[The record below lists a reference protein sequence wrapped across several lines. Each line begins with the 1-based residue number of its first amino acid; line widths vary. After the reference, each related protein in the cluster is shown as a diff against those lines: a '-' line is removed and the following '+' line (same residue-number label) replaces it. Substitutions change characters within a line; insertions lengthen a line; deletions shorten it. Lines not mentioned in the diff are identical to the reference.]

1 MSRTEAHA
9 GVFLLDGF
17 QELEF
22 WYPVLRLREEGIRV
36 TVIGRGEVTTFSRL
50 GYPVVAEAPWSAMPN
65 DCTLLL
71 APDARLPT
79 DRATA
84 ERLSAALR
92 AAYGRG
98 ATVAAIGAAVSLL
111 ASAGLLKGIRVAAAE
126 RLKAGLNAHGA
137 EISGQTVCNDRR
149 VLTARG
155 VDDLPEFF
163 QAVLRSMQLGESS
176 HESV

>member
-1 MSRTEAHA
+1 MTVSRTEAHA
-9 GVFLLDGF
+9 GAFLLDGF

-36 TVIGRGEVTTFSRL
+36 TVIGQGEATTFSRL
-50 GYPVVAEAPWSAMPN
+50 GYPVVAEAPWSAVPN

-71 APDARLPT
+71 APDARLPIA
-79 DRATA
+79 RNIA
-84 ERLSAALR
+84 ESLSAALR

-98 ATVAAIGAAVSLL
+98 ATVAAIGAAVTLL
-111 ASAGLLKGIRVAAAE
+111 GPAGLLKGIRVAASE
-126 RLKAGLNAHGA
+126 RLRAGLTAQGA
-137 EISGQTVCNDRR
+137 VLSELAVCNDRR

-163 QAVLRSMQLGESS
+163 QALLTSMRE
-176 HESV
+176 EKAA